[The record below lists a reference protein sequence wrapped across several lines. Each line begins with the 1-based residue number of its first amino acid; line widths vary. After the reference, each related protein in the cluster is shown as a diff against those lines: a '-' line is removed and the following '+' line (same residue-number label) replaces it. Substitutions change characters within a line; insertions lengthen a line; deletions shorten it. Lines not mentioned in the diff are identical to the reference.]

1 MSTTS
6 KFAYLQ
12 ARLQA
17 RHGERNDEAAWRRL
31 QGATD
36 FANYLQL
43 AQQSA
48 LRPWVMSL
56 HAGQDSGEI
65 EQLLRRQFRDHV
77 DEVAGWVP
85 AGWRPAVRWVGRL
98 PDLPVLRHLL
108 AGEPAPAWLRDDPAL
123 RAFASEHIA
132 VRQDAMLQSD
142 CRVLAQAWQAGTPM
156 WEAWYRQWQQLWP
169 VATRERRGMVELGR
183 LLRHEVQERQHAS
196 PGNLQDRL
204 ETLQSRLVSA
214 FRRYSFLPAAAFLHL
229 ALTSLDLSRLR
240 GDLLVRKLFHISPEQ
255 VR

>member
-56 HAGQDSGEI
+56 HAGQDSSEI
-65 EQLLRRQFRDHV
+65 EQMLRRQFREHV
-77 DEVAGWVP
+77 DEVALWVP
-85 AGWRPAVRWVGRL
+85 AAWRPAVRWVRRL
-98 PDLPVLRHLL
+98 PDLPALRHLL
-108 AGEPAPAWLRDDPAL
+108 AGEPAPAWLRDDPGL

-132 VRQDAMLQSD
+132 IRQDAMLQSD
-142 CRVLAQAWQAGTPM
+142 CLVLAQAWQSGTPL
-156 WEAWYRQWQQLWP
+156 WQAWLRHWQDLWP
-169 VATRERRGMVELGR
+169 ADTRERRGMEVLGR
-183 LLRHEVQERQHAS
+183 LLREELHEHQHGT
-196 PGNLQDRL
+196 PGQWQDRL
-204 ETLQSRLVSA
+204 ETLRAHLVSA
-214 FRRYSFLPAAAFLHL
+214 FRRYSFLPATAFLHL
-229 ALTSLDLSRLR
+229 ALTSLELSRLR
-240 GDLLVRKLFHISPEQ
+240 GDLLVRKLFHVSPEQ
-255 VR
+255 VS